1 MKIFGSIKDGGKEL
15 DFYLNQNSDNLALE
29 NNVHFFHDNKMFVY
43 IDGIVSKLSN
53 KANKLSNSCESINKK
68 IAYLHSINFNLES
81 HISGSFNIF
90 LYNYSRNELKIIRDT
105 RGTRSLFYADND
117 GEFMFSS
124 DQGSLIEK
132 IPKVSLNEK
141 KLIEFLNWDYKL
153 DQETYFKE
161 IFRIDPNNYLIY
173 RNKVLKTKKYQL
185 SNDLFNAGETKDY
198 IESFKKLLYES
209 VINLTNRDKRIGV
222 MMSGGLDSSAIA
234 IALKENNFT
243 NVRTYSANFNH
254 IKNSDKLDET
264 IYQKNI
270 ADLTSFK
277 HSFVEMKDKSPIKS
291 IQKFTKIF
299 CKPILFPNIYLF
311 EEIIKKLKN
320 DNIEIIL
327 DGNDGDNTI
336 SHGFE
341 VLYHYFTKL
350 QFIKFIKEIYLYAR
364 YKKTSF
370 LHLLRIF
377 TIQAIKEI
385 LNIRDQKN
393 KNSIL
398 KKNLNAKKNPRNIT
412 SFFSSHEKKLSVDFL
427 YLSNEYRN
435 ELFKHFGIE
444 NFSPFYDEILINFC
458 INMPYENKL
467 QNGHTRKILREF
479 LIEFLPENH
488 AYRDKSVL
496 TPGLITNFMSYD
508 LNIVTS
514 EFEKINKTL
523 LRFIDVEKLR
533 DIILN
538 LRNGKRIEEPELID
552 LQIFVSANTFL
563 NQHNL

>member
-1 MKIFGSIKDGGKEL
+1 MKIFGSIKDSGKEF
-15 DFYLNQNSDNLALE
+15 DFYLNQNSGNSALE
-29 NNVHFFHDNKMFVY
+29 DNVHFFPDSKIFVY
-43 IDGIVSKLSN
+43 IDGIVSKLSK
-53 KANKLSNSCESINKK
+53 KANELSSSFESINKK
-68 IAYLHSINFNLES
+68 IAYLHSIDFNLES
-81 HISGSFNIF
+81 HITGSFNIF
-90 LYNYSRNELKIIRDT
+90 LYNYSRNELKIIRDI

-117 GEFMFSS
+117 GDFIFSS
-124 DQGSLIEK
+124 DQGSLIKK
-132 IPKVSLNEK
+132 IPKVSLNEE
-141 KLIEFLNWDYKL
+141 KLMEFLNWDYKL

-173 RNKVLKTKKYQL
+173 RNKVLKIKKYQL
-185 SNDLFNAGETKDY
+185 SNDLFNISESKDY
-198 IESFKKLLYES
+198 IESFKKIFYEA
-209 VINLTNRDKRIGV
+209 VIKLTNRDKRIGV

-234 IALKENNFT
+234 IALKKNNFT
-243 NVRTYSANFNH
+243 DVRTYSANFNH
-254 IKNSDKLDET
+254 ITNSDKLDET

-311 EEIIKKLKN
+311 EEIIKKLKK

-341 VLYHYFTKL
+341 VLYHYFIKF
-350 QFIKFIKEIYLYAR
+350 QFIKFIKEIYLYAGH
-364 YKKTSF
+364 KNTSF

-377 TIQAIKEI
+377 TTQAIKKL

-398 KKNLNAKKNPRNIT
+398 KKSFNIEKNPKNIT
-412 SFFSSHEKKLSVDFL
+412 SFFSSHEKKLSIDLL

-458 INMPYENKL
+458 TKMPYENKL
-467 QNGHTRKILREF
+467 QNGHTRKILRDF
-479 LIEFLPENH
+479 LIEFLPEDH
-488 AYRDKSVL
+488 AYRDKSEL
-496 TPGLITNFMSYD
+496 TPGLITNFMNHD
-508 LNIVTS
+508 LSIVTS
-514 EFEKINKTL
+514 EFKKINKTL
-523 LRFIDVEKLR
+523 LKFIDLEKLR

-538 LRNGKRIEEPELID
+538 LKNGKRIEEQELID

>member
-53 KANKLSNSCESINKK
+53 KANKLSKSCESINKK

-185 SNDLFNAGETKDY
+185 SNDLFNADETKDY

-277 HSFVEMKDKSPIKS
+277 HSFVEMKD
-291 IQKFTKIF
+291 
-299 CKPILFPNIYLF
+299 
-311 EEIIKKLKN
+311 
-320 DNIEIIL
+320 
-327 DGNDGDNTI
+327 
-336 SHGFE
+336 
-341 VLYHYFTKL
+341 
-350 QFIKFIKEIYLYAR
+350 R
-364 YKKTSF
+364 
-370 LHLLRIF
+370 
-377 TIQAIKEI
+377 
-385 LNIRDQKN
+385 
-393 KNSIL
+393 
-398 KKNLNAKKNPRNIT
+398 
-412 SFFSSHEKKLSVDFL
+412 
-427 YLSNEYRN
+427 
-435 ELFKHFGIE
+435 
-444 NFSPFYDEILINFC
+444 
-458 INMPYENKL
+458 
-467 QNGHTRKILREF
+467 
-479 LIEFLPENH
+479 
-488 AYRDKSVL
+488 KSV
-496 TPGLITNFMSYD
+496 
-508 LNIVTS
+508 V
-514 EFEKINKTL
+514 
-523 LRFIDVEKLR
+523 
-533 DIILN
+533 
-538 LRNGKRIEEPELID
+538 
-552 LQIFVSANTFL
+552 
-563 NQHNL
+563 